1 MAELKYIL
9 SSGRGTTRV
18 EEYIIDLFKLY
29 LKIEP
34 GDIPFVPDYGFNFDL
49 SGIYKADLAR
59 EIESRVGGLVSKI
72 NSRFSSGVN
81 LSLKSLELVDE
92 TKVRIV
98 VSAGE
103 YSSEIT
109 LNVY

>member
-1 MAELKYIL
+1 MAEMKYIL

-18 EEYIIDLFKLY
+18 EEYIIDLFRLY

-34 GDIPFVPDYGFNFDL
+34 GEIPFMPDFGFNFDF
-49 SGIYKADLAR
+49 SGIYKADLGR
-59 EIESRVGGLVSKI
+59 EIESRVGSLIGKI
-72 NSRFSSGVN
+72 NSRFSSGVQ

-92 TKVRIV
+92 TKVKIT

-103 YSSEIT
+103 YASDIT
-109 LNVY
+109 LNIY